1 MPIPEFKNSFLSI
14 DTPLDADKKKFF
26 LRSVSA
32 AERMSQLFEL
42 QLELISTDA
51 SVNFDQIIGKNVNVG
66 IQLADGS
73 DRIFNGFVSRFTQS
87 TGSKLG
93 AHYHATVVPWL
104 WFLTRTTDCYIFQ
117 DKKVP
122 DIVQA
127 VAKKFGFDKYM
138 EIRVDSSKYR
148 TWDYCVQ
155 YRETAAHFI
164 MRLLEQEGIFFFFTH
179 EKGSHTMVLGD
190 VPSHNKPCNP
200 ESKFRYAPE
209 TRSSGEQF
217 QDDVIAW
224 QMEQEIRTGKRTLR
238 DYNFESPRSNL
249 QASTPSK
256 INQGGNTKFEMYEYP
271 GEYDSLEEGT
281 DYTKR
286 QMEEEEVPHAVIHGV
301 SHCRP
306 FSAGFRFSVSGS
318 ERKDQ
323 DGTYLL
329 TAVSHMASE
338 GAGLSDPG
346 GSGSDYSN
354 SFVCI
359 PIAVPYRPPRTT
371 TRALMKGSQTAVV
384 VGPSGEEIYTDKYG
398 RVKVQFFWDRE
409 GKKDEKSS
417 CWVRVSHAWAGTNW
431 GAIYIPRIGHEVIV
445 DFLEGD
451 PDQPIITGRVYN
463 ADNMPPYEL
472 PANMTQSGFK
482 TRSSKGGGSQNF
494 NEIRFEDKKGSELLY
509 VHAELNKTESVE
521 QDSREYVGNDRLR
534 TIGNDRKTL
543 IKADDHFHVQGVQ
556 RQYVEHGRS
565 THIGDKWVVKV
576 DGPYSVDVQS
586 MALHAGSISI
596 NVDQSISLNGP
607 GGFVKIDASGVT
619 ISGTMVLINSGG
631 APEVQ
636 MPDTVNDPRDPD
648 ETDGG
653 SKGT

>member
-1 MPIPEFKNSFLSI
+1 MPIPGFKNSFLSI

-104 WFLTRTTDCYIFQ
+104 WFLTRTTDCCIFQ

-190 VPSHNKPCNP
+190 VPSHNKPCSP

-256 INQGGNTKFEMYEYP
+256 INQGGNTKYEMYEYP

-306 FSAGFRFSVSGS
+306 FSAGFRFTVSGS

-329 TAVSHMASE
+329 TTVSHMASE

-482 TRSSKGGGSQNF
+482 TRSSKGGGSSNC

-509 VHAELNKTESVE
+509 VHAEMNKTESVE

-543 IKADDHFHVQGVQ
+543 IMADDHFHVQGVQ

-636 MPDTVNDPRDPD
+636 MPDTVNDPQDPD

-653 SKGT
+653 SKGV